1 MVFLIDPEDRT
12 KELMMVT
19 AKMNLHF
26 KVEFE
31 SRQEPDVHYVHC
43 VFILLDK

>member
-1 MVFLIDPEDRT
+1 MVSLIDPEDRT

-19 AKMNLHF
+19 AKVNLQF

-31 SRQEPDVHYVHC
+31 SRREANVRYVHG
-43 VFILLDK
+43 VSILLDK